1 MVGPDGRVFY
11 GVLERTF
18 GTHNA
23 RGWLLQFD
31 AALNPVGVP
40 GSFGWDVSPSV
51 IPASMVPSYT
61 GNSTY
66 LLAQKYN
73 NYVGV
78 GTGTGLN
85 QLAVLDPGAS
95 QADTI
100 LPAIQVMR
108 EVLTILGPTLD
119 AGSTTARREWCIN
132 TMATDP
138 QRKSILANNEDGMLY
153 RWDLTTNTLSQG
165 IRLNAGLGQ
174 AYTPTWVGADGGVY
188 AISNATLYAIRAS

>member
-1 MVGPDGRVFY
+1 
-11 GVLERTF
+11 
-18 GTHNA
+18 
-23 RGWLLQFD
+23 
-31 AALNPVGVP
+31 
-40 GSFGWDVSPSV
+40 VSPSV
-51 IPASMVPSYT
+51 IPASMVPSYSGT
-61 GNSTY
+61 STY

-73 NYVGV
+73 NYNGV
-78 GTGTGLN
+78 GTGVGLN

-95 QADTI
+95 QAD
-100 LPAIQVMR
+100 AIVPTVQVMR

-132 TMATDP
+132 TMAADP